1 MISLY
6 ELEKENDELK
16 RYIQFL
22 EAKCKEYEK
31 HYDIEIQCRNSLEY
45 HSRQRIIPEDY
56 KYEKEYDT
64 EIIRIPERKFL
75 VGCQDLSKIR
85 KSIDD
90 VFGGIV

>member
-6 ELEKENDELK
+6 KLEKENDELK

-31 HYDIEIQCRNSLEY
+31 HYDIEIQCRNSLQF
-45 HSRQRIIPEDY
+45 HPMPRIID
-56 KYEKEYDT
+56 EKCEYDT

-75 VGCQDLSKIR
+75 VWCKDLSKIR
-85 KSIDD
+85 KIIDD
-90 VFGGIV
+90 IFGGE